1 VQGIDKFA
9 PPEGAI
15 CYSQDFS
22 LNAPGHAHAE
32 LSPAESPV
40 SSTSLSFSD
49 ENDSGSSHG
58 VLSSSGGYEK
68 NEKGVR
74 LARMRLDSANDI
86 GISLLE

>member
-1 VQGIDKFA
+1 MQGIDKFA

-40 SSTSLSFSD
+40 SSASGFSD
-49 ENDSGSSHG
+49 EHDGSSHG
-58 VLSSSGGYEK
+58 ILSSSGSYEK